1 MVKDSKKS
9 HKEICELYT
18 KVSGDVVKMRQYLEN
33 KKVTT
38 WSALEDMALMEPDT
52 SVEYQV
58 LL

>member
-1 MVKDSKKS
+1 MKEKGKS

-18 KVSGDVVKMRQYLEN
+18 MVSGDVTKMRQYLEN